1 MVIFILNIRRS
12 ARIATDNPDYEKELR
27 YHILCAAFKIMDNSS
42 IIDAPQVV
50 KELGCVVHQL
60 IHKNDRIKM

>member
-12 ARIATDNPDYEKELR
+12 ARIATDYPDSEKELR

-42 IIDAPQVV
+42 IIDAPPSRQGAW
-50 KELGCVVHQL
+50 LRSAST
-60 IHKNDRIKM
+60 NP